1 MPMKSHPPSEYLAS
15 RLTGCLSTNSWY
27 APVGGAQADW
37 NANDIVLSSSLI
49 SCLSTPW
56 NSHTSHLV
64 PQLSQDQSYQLSCPY
79 FSIRAFDFNLSSL
92 VSLGAG
98 DVVSSSSAGLGNMNW
113 SRPSL
118 LSSSFTIFS
127 ILLITEFGPVI
138 ET

>member
-1 MPMKSHPPSEYLAS
+1 MPMKSQPGSWYLAS

-27 APVGGAQADW
+27 APVGGDQADW

-98 DVVSSSSAGLGNMNW
+98 DVVSSSSAGLGNMKFR
-113 SRPSL
+113 SPPASF
-118 LSSSFTIFS
+118 SSFMIFS
-127 ILLITEFGPVI
+127 I
-138 ET
+138 